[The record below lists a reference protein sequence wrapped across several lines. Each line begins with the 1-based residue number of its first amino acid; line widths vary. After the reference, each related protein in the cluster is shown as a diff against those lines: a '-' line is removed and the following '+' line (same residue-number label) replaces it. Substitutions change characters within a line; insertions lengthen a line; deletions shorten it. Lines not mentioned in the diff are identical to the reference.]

1 MPWLVPPVFSRLV
14 KPAVLVLGVCGVGA
28 VAAAAARDRAAA
40 VGATLTELRHYPA
53 HAALAREPIER
64 AEHALRRARDARAA
78 GDHEHAVLL
87 EQVAEEWA
95 TTGRDLVR
103 SAQVEN
109 DVAALQK
116 RNAEL
121 ETKVLRAR
129 ALLEE
134 TLARRGR
141 AQASLDQLETDAGA
155 PSGADA
161 DAPSA
166 GDAGAPPAAD
176 AAKPSTPR
184 GATR

>member
-1 MPWLVPPVFSRLV
+1 MFSRLV
-14 KPAVLVLGVCGVGA
+14 KPAVLVLGVCGAAA
-28 VAAAAARDRAAA
+28 VAAAAARDRTAA

-53 HAALAREPIER
+53 HAQLAKEPIER

-95 TTGRDLVR
+95 DTGRDLVR
-103 SAQVEN
+103 AAQVEN
-109 DVAALQK
+109 EVAALQK

-121 ETKVLRAR
+121 ETKVVRAR

-141 AQASLDQLETDAGA
+141 AQTSLDQLEADAGTPTAADAGA
-155 PSGADA
+155 PTHS
-161 DAPSA
+161 
-166 GDAGAPPAAD
+166 
-176 AAKPSTPR
+176 R
-184 GATR
+184 GAAQ